1 MKTIFRRRFLREP
14 LRRCW
19 RKLCSSPWE
28 HLRWNRGGGEKR
40 AVPRDVPRGH
50 TVLYV
55 GESCQ
60 RFVVRVDFL
69 GHPLFRPLLDRAGEE
84 YQFRHGH
91 RLRIPCDEGSFLAV
105 LHLVTARR
113 VRRRRLCL

>member
-60 RFVVRVDFL
+60 RFVVR
-69 GHPLFRPLLDRAGEE
+69 E